1 MKESLW
7 IQLSLL
13 YAMHIFVFFSMQP
26 LVESWLQTQPPP
38 EKLHPI
44 DYPLDLSVSSPK
56 KCCQVE
62 CASTDSD
69 SMANDDNQCARSFFY
84 YGSQLGGGSFFLFL
98 SVLNF
103 WGMFVR
109 VYPKI
114 VQGLT
119 FLNSVK
125 HITTIL
131 ARCTS

>member
-1 MKESLW
+1 MDVTE
-7 IQLSLL
+7 ICSLL
-13 YAMHIFVFFSMQP
+13 MLILAYVIIIMLIVIYEVTECQFSPLQQMFHIGNLQGPSSVTARN
-26 LVESWLQTQPPP
+26 LVEVLF
-38 EKLHPI
+38 L
-44 DYPLDLSVSSPK
+44 
-56 KCCQVE
+56 
-62 CASTDSD
+62 
-69 SMANDDNQCARSFFY
+69 
-84 YGSQLGGGSFFLFL
+84 LFL

-114 VQGLT
+114 LQGLT